1 MAATMIKAGEKGRAS
16 RRGVG
21 ASVRPPVS
29 PTTRTFEAFT
39 QKGKRTQTRSSAPK
53 QAQPMRN
60 STRHNRLLIAVLGV
74 IGLSFVAALVFSA
87 SAPQKPWVFDRPEA
101 QRPSLQTKHTLY

>member
-1 MAATMIKAGEKGRAS
+1 MIKAGQKGGAS
-16 RRGVG
+16 RRGAG

-39 QKGKRTQTRSSAPK
+39 QKAKRTQTRSSVPK
-53 QAQPMRN
+53 QVQRIRN

-74 IGLSFVAALVFSA
+74 IGVGFVAALVFSA